1 MFNTN
6 DELLNLL
13 YKKVSNLIIN
23 SSANIA
29 RISLKLFG
37 LMFQNMHSEIEALD
51 WIKKSKIY
59 LENSIISMKEKT
71 NNSIVQAMVIDMLH
85 TYDIYGLNCP
95 LDTFYE
101 IIEKIYSLS
110 YFDDIKLQISCFKF
124 FSQIEILN
132 PRELDYFINLIK
144 NITYFGMENI
154 GKMDENDQNSMQ
166 EVMFQLMVSQFGKEY
181 YEFYKNKFFDDFIYY
196 KHFKMMN
203 SIIIEK
209 SIKDVHFKFE

>member
-203 SIIIEK
+203 SIIKEK